1 MDGRRFASRRS
12 SLVRWP
18 VGRTSHI
25 EAVGALDG
33 AARSAEARS
42 VNGDTDRAW
51 LDWWANASTRL
62 GSIEVKLDLGSTDD
76 GGDARAW
83 LVPDGNGVIEEF
95 EFLCSLD
102 PMFSLRFDD
111 GSMVAVRVASTANR
125 REVTLH
131 ELDGPASQAFEARLD
146 L

>member
-1 MDGRRFASRRS
+1 M
-12 SLVRWP
+12 
-18 VGRTSHI
+18 
-25 EAVGALDG
+25 
-33 AARSAEARS
+33 
-42 VNGDTDRAW
+42 NGDTNQAW
-51 LDWWANASTRL
+51 LDWWANSSTRL

-83 LVPDGNGVIEEF
+83 LVSGGRGVIEEF

-111 GSMVAVRVASTANR
+111 GSTVAVRVVTTPHR

-131 ELDGPASQAFEARLD
+131 ELDGPPSQALAPRLD

>member
-1 MDGRRFASRRS
+1 
-12 SLVRWP
+12 
-18 VGRTSHI
+18 
-25 EAVGALDG
+25 
-33 AARSAEARS
+33 

-51 LDWWANASTRL
+51 LDWWANSSTRL

-83 LVPDGNGVIEEF
+83 LIPDGTGVVEEF

-102 PMFSLRFDD
+102 PIFSLRFDD
-111 GSMVAVRVASTANR
+111 ESMVAVRVATTANR

-131 ELDGPASQAFEARLD
+131 ELDGPASAAFAPRLD

>member
-1 MDGRRFASRRS
+1 
-12 SLVRWP
+12 V
-18 VGRTSHI
+18 
-25 EAVGALDG
+25 VGALD
-33 AARSAEARS
+33 AAASSAEARS

-51 LDWWANASTRL
+51 LDWWANSATRL

-83 LVPDGNGVIEEF
+83 LVPDDNSVLEEF

-111 GSMVAVRVASTANR
+111 GSLVAVRVSATANR

-131 ELDGPASQAFEARLD
+131 EIEGPASRALARRLD
-146 L
+146 I